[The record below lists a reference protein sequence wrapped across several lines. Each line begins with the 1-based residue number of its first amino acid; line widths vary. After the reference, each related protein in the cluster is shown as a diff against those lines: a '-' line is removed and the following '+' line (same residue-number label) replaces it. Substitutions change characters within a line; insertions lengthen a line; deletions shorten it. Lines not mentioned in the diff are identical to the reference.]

1 MRLAAD
7 IQFLLRPEAPHW
19 VGHNLGERMLEQG
32 LDIPLVEEEPNT
44 KVEEVVNSLYYNPEE
59 DIAS

>member
-7 IQFLLRPEAPHW
+7 IQFLLRPEVPHW
-19 VGHNLGERMLEQG
+19 VGHNLEECMLGQG
-32 LDIPLVEEEPNT
+32 LDRPLVEEEPNT
-44 KVEEVVNSLYYNPEE
+44 KVEEVVNSLDYNLEE